1 MSAPI
6 DGARGPGAT
15 GTATQDQTSARTDS
29 IDQRSDVQRKADAT
43 RIARAALAGIELAR
57 LADGS
62 WIASRWG
69 LLKPLAEHEVDDW
82 LGRVGARA

>member
-1 MSAPI
+1 MA
-6 DGARGPGAT
+6 ARNDEGPAGGPT
-15 GTATQDQTSARTDS
+15 LLEQQSTTDAAQC
-29 IDQRSDVQRKADAT
+29 IGQAADAQRKADAT
-43 RIARAALAGIELAR
+43 RIALAALAGIELAR

>member
-1 MSAPI
+1 MA
-6 DGARGPGAT
+6 AHKCEGPGYHPEAH
-15 GTATQDQTSARTDS
+15 AEHQTQHSDS
-29 IDQRSDVQRKADAT
+29 DSQAADAQRKADAT
-43 RIARAALAGIELAR
+43 RISRAALAGIELAR